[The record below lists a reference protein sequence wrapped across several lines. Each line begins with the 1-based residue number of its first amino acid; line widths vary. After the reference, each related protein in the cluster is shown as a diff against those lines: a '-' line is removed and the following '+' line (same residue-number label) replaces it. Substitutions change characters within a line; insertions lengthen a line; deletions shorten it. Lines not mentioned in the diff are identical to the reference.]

1 MNKLDYFRKYIS
13 YLAKK
18 MTACAVAD
26 SHFHASRLKRI
37 SGREHDLR
45 HPVTL
50 SEKICHRML
59 YDRNPLYTLLADKLA
74 VRDYVHTRTDQLRVV
89 PLLGVYHKV
98 SDIDFNSLPQRFVLK
113 CNHDSGSA
121 VVCLDKDELNL
132 GAAINKLS
140 LALKKNMYYATRE
153 WQYKDIA
160 PVILCEKYIDVFTR
174 GNKNQTPEMLRLHC
188 FHGVAEVI
196 EADFTDEEGNGYINV
211 YNRAWQL
218 QPYQMEYPNTPG
230 AIPEPDL
237 LPRAIGAS
245 ERLAKGIDYCRIDL
259 MPAEEGIYF
268 SEITLSPRRG
278 KLKIVPAEWDARLG
292 EMWRLNLT

>member
-74 VRDYVHTRTDQLRVV
+74 VRDYVSARTDQLRIV

-98 SDIDFNSLPQRFVLK
+98 SDIDFNALPQRFVLK

-121 VVCLDKDELNL
+121 VVCLDKDELNI

-140 LALKKNMYYATRE
+140 LAMKKNMYYATRE

-174 GNKNQTPEMLRLHC
+174 GNQNQTPEMLRLHC

-237 LPRAIGAS
+237 LQRAIGAS

-259 MPAEEGIYF
+259 MPAEEVIYF

>member
-74 VRDYVHTRTDQLRVV
+74 VRDYVHARTDQLRIV

-98 SDIDFNSLPQRFVLK
+98 SDIDFNALPQRFVLK

-121 VVCLDKDELNL
+121 VVCLDKDELNV

-140 LALKKNMYYATRE
+140 LALKKNMYYSTRE

-160 PVILCEKYIDVFTR
+160 PVILCEKYIDVFTH

-237 LPRAIGAS
+237 LQPAIGAS

-259 MPAEEGIYF
+259 MPTQEGIYF

-278 KLKIVPAEWDARLG
+278 KLKIVPAEWDTRLG

>member
-1 MNKLDYFRKYIS
+1 MNRLDYFRKYIS

-18 MTACAVAD
+18 VTACAVAD
-26 SHFHASRLKRI
+26 SQFHASRLKRI
-37 SGREHDLR
+37 SGRDHDLR

-74 VRDYVHTRTDQLRVV
+74 VREYVHARTDQLRIA
-89 PLLGVYHKV
+89 PLLGVYQRV
-98 SDIDFNSLPQRFVLK
+98 EDIDFNSLPARFVLK

-121 VVCLDKDELNL
+121 VVCLDKDQLNVD
-132 GAAINKLS
+132 AAINKLS

-174 GNKNQTPEMLRLHC
+174 GNKNQTSEMLRLHC

-196 EADFTDEEGNGYINV
+196 EADFTDEGGNGYINV

-230 AIPEPDL
+230 AIPEPEL
-237 LPRAIGAS
+237 LQQAIGAS
-245 ERLAKGIDYCRIDL
+245 ERLATGIDYCRIDL
-259 MPAEEGIYF
+259 MPTEEGIYF

-278 KLKIVPAEWDARLG
+278 KLKIVPAEWDTRLG

>member
-1 MNKLDYFRKYIS
+1 MNRLDYFRKYIS

-18 MTACAVAD
+18 VTAYAVAD

-74 VRDYVHTRTDQLRVV
+74 VRDYVHERTDQLRIV
-89 PLLGVYHKV
+89 PLLGVYHRV
-98 SDIDFNSLPQRFVLK
+98 EDIDFNSLPQRFVLK

-121 VVCLDKDELNL
+121 VVCLDKDQLNV
-132 GAAINKLS
+132 GAAINKLG
-140 LALKKNMYYATRE
+140 LALKKNMYYSTRE

-160 PVILCEKYIDVFTR
+160 PVILCEKYIDVFTH
-174 GNKNQTPEMLRLHC
+174 GNKDQTPEMLRLHC

-196 EADFTDEEGNGYINV
+196 EADFTDETGNGYINV

-230 AIPEPDL
+230 AIPEPEL
-237 LPRAIGAS
+237 LQQAIGAS

-259 MPAEEGIYF
+259 MPSEEGIYF

>member
-1 MNKLDYFRKYIS
+1 
-13 YLAKK
+13 
-18 MTACAVAD
+18 
-26 SHFHASRLKRI
+26 
-37 SGREHDLR
+37 
-45 HPVTL
+45 
-50 SEKICHRML
+50 ML

-74 VRDYVHTRTDQLRVV
+74 VRDYVSARTDQLRIV

-98 SDIDFNSLPQRFVLK
+98 SDIDFNALPQRFVLK

-121 VVCLDKDELNL
+121 VVCLDKDELNI

-140 LALKKNMYYATRE
+140 LAMKKNMYYATRE

-160 PVILCEKYIDVFTR
+160 PVILCEKYIDVFTH

-259 MPAEEGIYF
+259 MPAEEVIYF

>member
-74 VRDYVHTRTDQLRVV
+74 VRDYVHARTDQLRIV

-98 SDIDFNSLPQRFVLK
+98 SDIDFNALPQRFVLK

-121 VVCLDKDELNL
+121 VVCIDKDELNV

-140 LALKKNMYYATRE
+140 LALKKNMYYSTRE

-160 PVILCEKYIDVFTR
+160 PVILCEKYIDVFTH

-237 LPRAIGAS
+237 LQRAIGAS

-259 MPAEEGIYF
+259 MPTQEGIYF

-278 KLKIVPAEWDARLG
+278 KLKIVPAEWDTRLG

>member
-74 VRDYVHTRTDQLRVV
+74 VRDYVHARTDQLRIV

-98 SDIDFNSLPQRFVLK
+98 SDIDFNALPQRFVLK

-121 VVCLDKDELNL
+121 VVCLDKDELNV

-140 LALKKNMYYATRE
+140 LALKKNMYYSTRE

-160 PVILCEKYIDVFTR
+160 PVILCEKYIDVFTH

-237 LPRAIGAS
+237 LQRAIGAS

-259 MPAEEGIYF
+259 MPTQEGIYF

-278 KLKIVPAEWDARLG
+278 KLKIVPAEWDTRLG